1 MEKLRK
7 MLEEKWPNIDFD
19 KEKKLIDD
27 EVLDSVEVV
36 DLIGELEEMFDIS
49 VSMEYIVPEN
59 FQSMEAMW
67 AMIQEL
73 A

>member
-1 MEKLRK
+1 MEELKK

-27 EVLDSVEVV
+27 EILDSVEVV

-49 VSMEYIVPEN
+49 VSMEYIQPEN
-59 FQSMEAMW
+59 FQSVEALW

-73 A
+73 S

>member
-1 MEKLRK
+1 MEELKK

-27 EVLDSVEVV
+27 EILDSVEVV

-49 VSMEYIVPEN
+49 VSMEYIQPEN
-59 FQSMEAMW
+59 FQSVEAMW

-73 A
+73 S

>member
-59 FQSMEAMW
+59 FQSVETMW